1 MLLRGETLI
10 EGKAATG
17 HVARPPGGL
26 NKQPG
31 ANTHTRNGHTLPSL
45 RGVSA
50 EIWDVGH
57 DGVCIRHRRERGH
70 RRAMSLD
77 SSRRYNSSRYIRR
90 NTTDDTTAQEVFLT
104 FGSCESM
111 YCLLWILLLID
122 VCPDGRLNR
131 GSNALHIAQGDV
143 FFRGRS
149 REFG

>member
-1 MLLRGETLI
+1 MGARTRILWGKTVLLRGETLI

-50 EIWDVGH
+50 EIWDVGG
-57 DGVCIRHRRERGH
+57 DEVCIRHRRERGH

-90 NTTDDTTAQEVFLT
+90 NTTEVQEVFLT
-104 FGSCESM
+104 FGTCQTSILYCE
-111 YCLLWILLLID
+111 YYCCLL
-122 VCPDGRLNR
+122 
-131 GSNALHIAQGDV
+131 
-143 FFRGRS
+143 
-149 REFG
+149 